1 MVAPPGIELQHQP
14 RAGDSTQPRS
24 GGFSSNAPSAQNTLD
39 VDNSHTTT
47 NNEMHAHGMT
57 ATDKETGAWPMK
69 TTPSVEASRSPE
81 PDTPGPDT
89 PSWPFQEDHQP
100 RNQLPPRPGGRSPS
114 HLSVILQHWFLEIL
128 TIVVAILLVA
138 AIIILLAYYDGKTM
152 PEWPFD
158 ISLSTAINLLSTFLR
173 AAMLAAVAEIV
184 GQIKWTWF
192 TERTRPLHHLQ
203 DFDSASRSVLGSLRL
218 LAVVMW
224 NFAFTSA
231 GLLGIGAALVTISSL
246 AVGPFT
252 QQALKT
258 TMCPTLLP
266 NARAEIPTANYAPGS
281 SSYYRVG
288 AGSFEMET
296 DMKGAMI
303 QGLTNPNGK
312 DNEVD
317 VSCPSSNCTWE
328 DYGTGT
334 THASIG
340 LCSACMDTT
349 KYVSGPDK
357 TGNITIPD
365 NDAFINYGGLGQ
377 YMWIGYSNLSW
388 ASDSFT
394 EEFASAASVA
404 ISNFSML
411 LTSTSPCTPR
421 PNSGFYD
428 CPHKVTQSTTNDYL
442 NGLGDYIA
450 ASCVLYPCMKE
461 YHGSYTGGKYTEKI
475 VRTQPALPNEQET
488 SSYSF
493 TSNYTAV
500 RSPCILDDG
509 DYFTDTSNT
518 TLASHVMNASTWYMP
533 NNMSSA
539 PHIPGRTWAN
549 ITLTNQL
556 DNTVTNTSVP
566 NACLYKMDGIY
577 ASAMT
582 SQMSYTIFSGG
593 CTYDNSQAGH
603 INCGD
608 EWWLA
613 PLWGEMNATFESLEG
628 AIDDFATTVTNKL
641 RMTGNGPDVHV
652 GDVPRRSSTLGL
664 VYESSTCTYFDRR
677 WVSLPIIL
685 VLICAFLLLWIIVKN
700 YTDPDQPVWKGSV
713 LPLMFFG
720 LHGPGGP
727 VQGGVRDGEPLDR
740 SATFV
745 RNNGRAAPE
754 LGRIQDEA
762 GRMWVR
768 FHGGKD
774 PGFVD
779 LGSQKNYRD
788 AEASASSLLAPKR

>member
-1 MVAPPGIELQHQP
+1 
-14 RAGDSTQPRS
+14 
-24 GGFSSNAPSAQNTLD
+24 
-39 VDNSHTTT
+39 
-47 NNEMHAHGMT
+47 
-57 ATDKETGAWPMK
+57 
-69 TTPSVEASRSPE
+69 
-81 PDTPGPDT
+81 
-89 PSWPFQEDHQP
+89 
-100 RNQLPPRPGGRSPS
+100 
-114 HLSVILQHWFLEIL
+114 
-128 TIVVAILLVA
+128 
-138 AIIILLAYYDGKTM
+138 M

-173 AAMLAAVAEIV
+173 AALLAAVAEIV

-218 LAVVMW
+218 LAVVIW
-224 NFAFTSA
+224 NFGWTSA
-231 GLLGIGAALVTISSL
+231 GLLGIGAALVTIASL

-258 TMCPTLLP
+258 SICPTLLP

-288 AGSFEMET
+288 AGTFELEI

-303 QGLTNPNGK
+303 QGLTNPDGK
-312 DNEVD
+312 DNEVE
-317 VSCPSSNCTWE
+317 VSCASSNCTWA
-328 DYGTGT
+328 DHGTGA

-340 LCSACMDTT
+340 LCSACLDTT
-349 KYVSGPDK
+349 EYVSGPDK
-357 TGNITIPD
+357 GGNLTIPD
-365 NDAFINYGGLGQ
+365 YEAFINYGPGSQ
-377 YMWIGYSNLSW
+377 YMWVGYSNLTW
-388 ASDSFT
+388 ATDLFT
-394 EEFASAASVA
+394 EEFATASSVA

-411 LTSTSPCTPR
+411 LSSTSPCTPR

-428 CPHKVTQSTTNDYL
+428 CPHKVSQSGNEYYD
-442 NGLGDYIA
+442 GLGDYIA
-450 ASCVLYPCMKE
+450 ASCILYPCMKE
-461 YHGSYTGGKYTEKI
+461 YRGTYTGSKYTEEI
-475 VRTQPALPNEQET
+475 VRTQPALPNKQET
-488 SSYSF
+488 TEY
-493 TSNYTAV
+493 TYTYNYTAI
-500 RSPCILDDG
+500 RSPCILDD
-509 DYFTDTSNT
+509 YPTDTSNT
-518 TLASHVMNASTWYMP
+518 TLASHVMNTSTWYMP
-533 NNMSSA
+533 NNMSTA

-556 DNTVTNTSVP
+556 DGSVTNTSVP
-566 NACLYKMDGIY
+566 NACLYKMSGTY
-577 ASAMT
+577 ASAM
-582 SQMSYTIFSGG
+582 SNQIGNSIFSGD
-593 CTYDNSQAGH
+593 CSYDNSQAGH

-608 EWWLA
+608 SWWLA

-641 RMTGNGPDVHV
+641 RMTGNGPDVKI
-652 GDVPRRSSTLGL
+652 GDTPRRSSTLGL
-664 VYESSTCTYFDRR
+664 VYESSTCTYFDQR
-677 WVSLPIIL
+677 WISLPIIL
-685 VLICAFLLLWIIVKN
+685 VLICAVLLLWIIVKN

-727 VQGGVRDGEPLDR
+727 SQNPRDGESLDR

-768 FHGGKD
+768 FHGGRD

-779 LGSQKNYRD
+779 LGSSKNRRD
-788 AEASASSLLAPKR
+788 AEASISALLADQGQPKR

>member
-1 MVAPPGIELQHQP
+1 MAAPPGIELQQHP
-14 RAGDSTQPRS
+14 RAGNSTQPHS
-24 GGFSSNAPSAQNTLD
+24 GEFPSNAATAQNSLD
-39 VDNSHTTT
+39 IENSYATT
-47 NNEMHAHGMT
+47 NNDMKSNGTT
-57 ATDKETGAWPMK
+57 ATDKEIGAWPMK
-69 TTPSVEASRSPE
+69 TSPTAETPTTPDPE
-81 PDTPGPDT
+81 T

-100 RNQLPPRPGGRSPS
+100 RAQLPKRPNTRPPS
-114 HLSVILQHWFLEIL
+114 HLSEVLQHWFLEIV
-128 TIVVAILLVA
+128 TVVVAVLLIT
-138 AIIILLAYYDGKTM
+138 AIIILLAYYDRKTM

-173 AAMLAAVAEIV
+173 AALLAAVAEIV

-224 NFAFTSA
+224 NFGWTSA
-231 GLLGIGAALVTISSL
+231 GLLGIGAAVVTIASL

-266 NARAEIPTANYAPGS
+266 NARAEIPTANYAPGR
-281 SSYYRVG
+281 SSYYRIG
-288 AGSFEMET
+288 AGSFELEI

-303 QGLTNPNGK
+303 QGLTNPDGK
-312 DNEVD
+312 DNEVE

-340 LCSACMDTT
+340 LCSACLDTT
-349 KYVSGPDK
+349 EYVSGPNK
-357 TGNITIPD
+357 GGNLTLPD
-365 NDAFINYGGLGQ
+365 SDAYIRYGPGSQ
-377 YMWIGYSNLSW
+377 YMWVGYSNLTW
-388 ASDSFT
+388 ASDLFS
-394 EEFASAASVA
+394 EEFAAAAGVA

-411 LTSTSPCTPR
+411 VSTTSPCTQR

-428 CPHKVTQSTTNDYL
+428 CPHKVSQSDLDYYD
-442 NGLGDYIA
+442 GLGDYIA
-450 ASCVLYPCMKE
+450 ASCTLYPCMKE
-461 YHGSYTGGKYTEKI
+461 YRGSYRGSKYTEEV
-475 VRTQPALPNEQET
+475 VRTQPALLNKRET
-488 SSYSF
+488 TEY
-493 TSNYTAV
+493 TYTYNYTAV
-500 RSPCILDDG
+500 RTPCILDDG

-533 NNMSSA
+533 NNMSTA

-556 DNTVTNTSVP
+556 DNTEFNTSVP
-566 NACLYKMDGIY
+566 NACLYKMSGTY
-577 ASAMT
+577 ASAMS
-582 SQMSYTIFSGG
+582 SQMRTTFFGG
-593 CTYDNSQAGH
+593 CSYDNSQAGH

-608 EWWLA
+608 SWWLA
-613 PLWGEMNATFESLEG
+613 PLWGEMNATFSSLEG

-641 RMTGNGPDVHV
+641 RMTGNGPDVKI
-652 GDVPRRSSTLGL
+652 GDRSKRSSTLGL
-664 VYESSTCTYFDRR
+664 VYETSTCTYFDQR

-685 VLICAFLLLWIIVKN
+685 VLLCAVLLLWIIVKN

-727 VQGGVRDGEPLDR
+727 AHNARDGDALDR

-779 LGSQKNYRD
+779 LGSSNNHRD
-788 AEASASSLLAPKR
+788 PEASASSLLADQGQPKR

>member
-1 MVAPPGIELQHQP
+1 MAAPPGIELQQHP
-14 RAGDSTQPRS
+14 RAGNSTQPHS
-24 GGFSSNAPSAQNTLD
+24 GEFSSNAATAQNSLD
-39 VDNSHTTT
+39 IETSYATT
-47 NNEMHAHGMT
+47 NNDLKSNGMT
-57 ATDKETGAWPMK
+57 ATDKEIGAWPMK
-69 TTPSVEASRSPE
+69 PSPTTEGPRTPDPE
-81 PDTPGPDT
+81 T

-100 RNQLPPRPGGRSPS
+100 RAQLPSRPKTRSPS
-114 HLSVILQHWFLEIL
+114 HLSEVLQHWFLEIV
-128 TIVVAILLVA
+128 TVVVAVLLIT
-138 AIIILLAYYDGKTM
+138 AIIILLAYYDRKTM

-173 AAMLAAVAEIV
+173 AALLAAVAEIV

-224 NFAFTSA
+224 NFGWTSA
-231 GLLGIGAALVTISSL
+231 GLLGIGAAVVTIASL

-266 NARAEIPTANYAPGS
+266 NARAEIPTANYAPGR
-281 SSYYRVG
+281 SSYYRIG
-288 AGSFEMET
+288 AGSFELEI

-303 QGLTNPNGK
+303 QGLTNPDGK
-312 DNEVD
+312 DNEVE
-317 VSCPSSNCTWE
+317 VSCASSNCTWE

-340 LCSACMDTT
+340 LCSACLDTT
-349 KYVSGPDK
+349 EFVSGPNK
-357 TGNITIPD
+357 GGNLTLPD
-365 NDAFINYGGLGQ
+365 SDAYIRYGPGSQ
-377 YMWIGYSNLSW
+377 YMWVGYSNLTW
-388 ASDSFT
+388 ASDLFS
-394 EEFASAASVA
+394 EDFAAAAGVA

-411 LTSTSPCTPR
+411 LSSTSPCTPR

-428 CPHKVTQSTTNDYL
+428 CPHKVSQSDNDYYD
-442 NGLGDYIA
+442 GLGDYIA
-450 ASCVLYPCMKE
+450 ASCILYPCMKE
-461 YHGSYTGGKYTEKI
+461 YRGSYRGSKYTEEI
-475 VRTQPALPNEQET
+475 VRTQPALPNKQET
-488 SSYSF
+488 TEY
-493 TSNYTAV
+493 TYTYNYTAV
-500 RSPCILDDG
+500 RTPCILDDG

-533 NNMSSA
+533 NNMSTA

-556 DNTVTNTSVP
+556 DNTEFNTSVP
-566 NACLYKMDGIY
+566 NACLYKMSGTY
-577 ASAMT
+577 ASAMS
-582 SQMSYTIFSGG
+582 SQMSTTFFGG
-593 CTYDNSQAGH
+593 CSYDNSQAGH

-608 EWWLA
+608 SWWLA
-613 PLWGEMNATFESLEG
+613 PLWGEMNATFASLEG

-641 RMTGNGPDVHV
+641 RMTGNGPDVKI
-652 GDVPRRSSTLGL
+652 GDTPKRSSTLGL
-664 VYESSTCTYFDRR
+664 VYETSTCTYFDQR

-685 VLICAFLLLWIIVKN
+685 VLLCAVLLLWIIVKN

-727 VQGGVRDGEPLDR
+727 AHNARDGDALDR

-779 LGSQKNYRD
+779 LGSSKNYRD
-788 AEASASSLLAPKR
+788 PEASASSLLADQGQPKR

>member
-1 MVAPPGIELQHQP
+1 MAAPPGIELQQQP

-24 GGFSSNAPSAQNTLD
+24 GDFSSNVATARNSLD
-39 VDNSHTTT
+39 IENSYATTS
-47 NNEMHAHGMT
+47 NEMHSHDMT

-69 TTPSVEASRSPE
+69 ASPAVEARSTPE
-81 PDTPGPDT
+81 PET

-100 RNQLPPRPGGRSPS
+100 RNQLPPRPRNARSPS
-114 HLSVILQHWFLEIL
+114 HLSEVLSHWFLEIL
-128 TIVVAILLVA
+128 TVVVAVLLIA
-138 AIIILLAYYDGKTM
+138 AIIVLLAYYDRKTM

-173 AAMLAAVAEIV
+173 AALLAAVAEIV

-218 LAVVMW
+218 LAVVIW
-224 NFAFTSA
+224 NFGWTSA
-231 GLLGIGAALVTISSL
+231 GLLGIGAALVTIASL

-258 TMCPTLLP
+258 SICPTLLP

-281 SSYYRVG
+281 SAYYRVG
-288 AGSFEMET
+288 AGTFELEI

-303 QGLTNPNGK
+303 QGLTNPDGK
-312 DNEVD
+312 DNEVE
-317 VSCPSSNCTWE
+317 VSCASSNCTWA
-328 DYGTGT
+328 DHGTGT

-340 LCSACMDTT
+340 LCSACLDTT
-349 KYVSGPDK
+349 EYVSGPNK
-357 TGNITIPD
+357 GGNLTIPD
-365 NDAFINYGGLGQ
+365 YEAFINYGPGGQ
-377 YMWIGYSNLSW
+377 YMWVGYSNLTW
-388 ASDSFT
+388 ATDLFS
-394 EEFASAASVA
+394 EEFATASSVA
-404 ISNFSML
+404 VSNFSML
-411 LTSTSPCTPR
+411 LSTTSPCTPR

-428 CPHKVTQSTTNDYL
+428 CPHKVSQSDNDYYD
-442 NGLGDYIA
+442 GLGDYIA
-450 ASCVLYPCMKE
+450 ASCILYPCMKE
-461 YHGSYTGGKYTEKI
+461 YRGSYTAGKYTEEI
-475 VRTQPALPNEQET
+475 VHTQPALPNKQET
-488 SSYSF
+488 TEY
-493 TSNYTAV
+493 TYTYNYTAI

-509 DYFTDTSNT
+509 DYFRNTSNT
-518 TLASHVMNASTWYMP
+518 TLASHVMNATTWYMP
-533 NNMSSA
+533 NNMSTA

-556 DNTVTNTSVP
+556 DGTVTNTSVP
-566 NACLYKMDGIY
+566 NACLYKMSGTY
-577 ASAMT
+577 ASAM
-582 SQMSYTIFSGG
+582 SNQISNSLFSGD
-593 CTYDNSQAGH
+593 CSYDNSQAGH

-608 EWWLA
+608 SWWLA

-641 RMTGNGPDVHV
+641 RMTGNGPDVKI
-652 GDVPRRSSTLGL
+652 GDTPRRSSTLGL
-664 VYESSTCTYFDRR
+664 VYESSTCTYFDQR
-677 WVSLPIIL
+677 WISLPIIL
-685 VLICAFLLLWIIVKN
+685 VLICAVLLLWIIVKN

-727 VQGGVRDGEPLDR
+727 VQNSRDGEQLDR

-768 FHGGKD
+768 FHGGRD

-779 LGSQKNYRD
+779 LGSAKNQRD
-788 AEASASSLLAPKR
+788 AEASLSALLADQGQPKR